1 MRAIQFSGYEV
12 REIDI
17 ENTLEALQA
26 AVNGNIEIVALVP
39 NYAAM
44 IVNEEGRLHQMKPNI
59 MASIIAGQKITG
71 PALVVGVDGDEF
83 TSIPPK
89 IARHIK
95 IRCNV

>member
-1 MRAIQFSGYEV
+1 MTSV
-12 REIDI
+12 
-17 ENTLEALQA
+17 EALQTV
-26 AVNGNIEIVALVP
+26 VNGNIEIVALVP

-44 IVNEEGRLHQMKPNI
+44 IINKEGHMHQLKPNI
-59 MASIIAGQKITG
+59 IASIIASQKITG

-83 TSIPPK
+83 TSIPPE